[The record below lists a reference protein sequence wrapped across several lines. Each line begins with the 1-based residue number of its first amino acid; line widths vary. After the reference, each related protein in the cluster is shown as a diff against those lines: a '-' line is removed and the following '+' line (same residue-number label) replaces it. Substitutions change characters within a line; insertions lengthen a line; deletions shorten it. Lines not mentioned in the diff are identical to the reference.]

1 MVLKVSA
8 TDGVKVG
15 WGAMDDWAAAR
26 NKASN
31 VIEKAYTVVIIVS
44 MHEHVIINHITCSRC
59 IASPVA
65 RRSRNGSLRRKS
77 VA

>member
-31 VIEKAYTVVIIVS
+31 IVKKAYTVVIIVS
-44 MHEHVIINHITCSRC
+44 MHEHVLITRSRC
-59 IASPVA
+59 IAFPVA
-65 RRSRNGSLRRKS
+65 RRSRNG
-77 VA
+77 